1 MLLELLVF
9 SHERKVKKKK
19 TFFFKYQ
26 ILLRLRLNFLV
37 GLIGNIKILLIL
49 TYLAVYQILNIRI
62 ISYLDDCTS

>member
-9 SHERKVKKKK
+9 SHERKVKK
-19 TFFFKYQ
+19 TFIFKYQ

-49 TYLAVYQILNIRI
+49 TYLAVYQIYEQLVILMIVLPNM
-62 ISYLDDCTS
+62 